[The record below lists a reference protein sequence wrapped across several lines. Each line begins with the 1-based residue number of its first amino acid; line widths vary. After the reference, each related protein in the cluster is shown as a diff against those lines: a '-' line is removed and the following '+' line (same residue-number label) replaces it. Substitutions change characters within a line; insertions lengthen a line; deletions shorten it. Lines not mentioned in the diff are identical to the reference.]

1 MLLTTP
7 FSKFVA
13 TFICAIGV
21 LICLV
26 QYTSADPT
34 PTPTPT
40 PCAPAPT
47 STPATPTP
55 IPRPV
60 DVNIVAHQDDDI
72 LFLNPDILNSV
83 VAGHRQVT
91 VFITSGSLSD
101 PCYALHREEGAMEGY
116 QKLLQLADAI
126 IAHPNHFNDLS
137 GTFHGDSKYPAGC
150 ASPTPHCF
158 PCAEHADELSSPP
171 PVTSMERQTLSIG
184 SRSLATAHSD
194 DGRVLLIFLRVQ
206 VPCAVDGNFDPVNP
220 CPNQVDLATLFTS
233 PDNNLQIESTF
244 VGEPG
249 YTRQQLRDTLVEI
262 LNFVRPSVV
271 RTQDT
276 ADGIVVDYPGTH
288 FIPNLGC
295 QLDDYLGYTN
305 PQFYDHSDHVW
316 GARFANEAVRRYNR
330 LPNIESPTYSNYRCY
345 NLEWN
350 EALKTRV
357 STKDFC
363 LKKSIFFRYAVHDD
377 DIIADGF
384 SCFFYW
390 YIGYQKG
397 QPKNLH

>member
-1 MLLTTP
+1 MFLTTRHP
-7 FSKFVA
+7 KFA
-13 TFICAIGV
+13 AKYICAIGL
-21 LICLV
+21 LICFA
-26 QYTSADPT
+26 QYTWAHHPSP
-34 PTPTPT
+34 
-40 PCAPAPT
+40 
-47 STPATPTP
+47 TPTP
-55 IPRPV
+55 IPPCPTPIPSATPTSPV
-60 DVNIVAHQDDDI
+60 DVNFVAHQDDDI
-72 LFLNPDILNSV
+72 LFMNPDILNSV

-91 VFITSGSLSD
+91 VYITSGSLGD
-101 PCYALHREEGAMEGY
+101 ETYAMHREAGAIEGY
-116 QKLLQLADAI
+116 QKLLQLADAMRAD
-126 IAHPNHFNDLS
+126 AHHFDDLS

-158 PCAEHADELSSPP
+158 PCAEHADELSTPP
-171 PVTSMERQTLSIG
+171 PVTYSMERQTLPIG
-184 SRSLATAHSD
+184 SRCLEAANID

-206 VPCAVDGNFDPVNP
+206 VPCAVDGNFDPANP

-244 VGEPG
+244 VGQPG
-249 YTRQQLRDTLVEI
+249 YTKQQLGDTLVDI
-262 LNFVRPSVV
+262 LNFVRPDIV

-276 ADGIVVDYPGTH
+276 ADGIVVDYPGTYM
-288 FIPNLGC
+288 IPNLGC
-295 QLDDYLGYTN
+295 PLDDYLGYTN

-330 LPNIESPTYSNYRCY
+330 LPNVESPTYFNYRCY

-350 EALKTRV
+350 EALRTRV

-377 DIIADGF
+377 DIIADAF
-384 SCFFYW
+384 NCFYYW

-397 QPKNLH
+397 QQKNLH